1 MGWSRWWF
9 QPSEKISVSWDY
21 YSQYMETKIH
31 VPNHQPD
38 TNINSKRIKFRL
50 LQRTRP
56 WPLEAPGRS
65 WAFRLTPGDRDIY
78 PLENVQKAIEA
89 MAIEIKKCG
98 FTQLQ
103 NADFP

>member
-1 MGWSRWWF
+1 
-9 QPSEKISVSWDY
+9 
-21 YSQYMETKIH
+21 METKIH